1 MQNPNRYL
9 KPELRNSQLNR
20 FNISVFGNM
29 TAKTNG
35 KPTSWKQTFLRPC
48 ESSLAELAEQFQ
60 VHPNQITKW
69 KKQLLSGAQDVF
81 ESGTGRQNEQ
91 DANVQEL
98 HAKIGE
104 LTMEKDFLSKALGG
118 DQ

>member
-1 MQNPNRYL
+1 MSRKRRTHSAAL
-9 KPELRNSQLNR
+9 K
-20 FNISVFGNM
+20 
-29 TAKTNG
+29 AKVALAAVRG
-35 KPTSWKQTFLRPC
+35 EQT
-48 ESSLAELAEQFQ
+48 LAELAEQFQ

-69 KKQLLSGAQDVF
+69 KKQLLNGAQDVF
-81 ESGTGRQNEQ
+81 ESGAGRQNEQ
-91 DANVQEL
+91 DANVQKL